1 MALGPGSA
9 ALIDAGV
16 DVVFLAV
23 VGPSAIG
30 MAQGRDVMPLN
41 FGATHTADS
50 NVITRCHAGGVLVFV
65 ALFGTRMSA
74 HLGRG
79 FCLFV
84 PTILAHTGLYLG
96 HLILRGD
103 RPHSKVVLTGLLLA
117 ADFAGVGMGQIAQ
130 NVNLPVSILVAAR
143 RDFFAFRRA
152 LHPAVLAMHIVK
164 AILGAGGSLLVV
176 NGPLVLQG
184 RNILASVVTAVSA
197 CSASMSRLLAGRLA
211 VVLDHLVRH
220 RSVMSTAAIEARVP
234 MLIPRSSRNIRAGEV
249 VGVGVN
255 RNRLCAQYG
264 MTRSAEIVLAARSSA
279 GCFPRD
285 CRKSLT
291 VLPSCKRNL
300 CLYETTVSA
309 CVGLLTIS
317 TAGSVT
323 LNLPFAKVVLLLLSR
338 QTAAIHTQPGVAFF
352 GHNEVAGV
360 GVVKLGNTGHLAS
373 IPNQSTYGG
382 FIEITAT
389 IRT

>member
-1 MALGPGSA
+1 
-9 ALIDAGV
+9 
-16 DVVFLAV
+16 
-23 VGPSAIG
+23 
-30 MAQGRDVMPLN
+30 MPLN

-65 ALFGTRMSA
+65 ALFGTRMPA

-184 RNILASVVTAVSA
+184 RNILAVAEAAVSA
-197 CSASMSRLLAGRLA
+197 CSTSMSRLLAGRLA

-220 RSVMSTAAIEARVP
+220 RSGMSTAAIEARVP

-249 VGVGVN
+249 VAQRVIRLSVGVPTLTGEGLYT
-255 RNRLCAQYG
+255 RLKAGGLLCDVRGVVMSVLGRSSRVGSLCRRSSRVRAHGRVGNLY
-264 MTRSAEIVLAARSSA
+264 MATRTFSTSRVVLMISSSTQRTADLMRVFALGVFISASGQRHHGHHANDQSQGQEHGEAALDEIVFVHFHIKFFLSLLGFRMQRIRRQGCHSRS
-279 GCFPRD
+279 FLWRP
-285 CRKSLT
+285 
-291 VLPSCKRNL
+291 P
-300 CLYETTVSA
+300 
-309 CVGLLTIS
+309 
-317 TAGSVT
+317 
-323 LNLPFAKVVLLLLSR
+323 
-338 QTAAIHTQPGVAFF
+338 
-352 GHNEVAGV
+352 
-360 GVVKLGNTGHLAS
+360 
-373 IPNQSTYGG
+373 
-382 FIEITAT
+382 
-389 IRT
+389 

>member
-1 MALGPGSA
+1 
-9 ALIDAGV
+9 
-16 DVVFLAV
+16 
-23 VGPSAIG
+23 
-30 MAQGRDVMPLN
+30 MPLN

-50 NVITRCHAGGVLVFV
+50 NVITRCHAGGVLVFL
-65 ALFGTRMSA
+65 ARFGSRMPA

-79 FCLFV
+79 FCLLV

-184 RNILASVVTAVSA
+184 RNILAVAEAAVSA

-249 VGVGVN
+249 VAQRVIRLSVGVPTLTGEGLYT
-255 RNRLCAQYG
+255 RLKAGGLLCDVRGVVMSVLGRSSRVGSLCRRSSRVRAHGRVGNLY
-264 MTRSAEIVLAARSSA
+264 MATRTFSTSRVVLMISSSTQRTADLMRVFALGVFISASGQRHHGHHANDQSQGQEHGEAALDEIVFVHFHIKFFLSLLGFRMQRIRRQGCHSRS
-279 GCFPRD
+279 FLWRP
-285 CRKSLT
+285 
-291 VLPSCKRNL
+291 P
-300 CLYETTVSA
+300 
-309 CVGLLTIS
+309 
-317 TAGSVT
+317 
-323 LNLPFAKVVLLLLSR
+323 
-338 QTAAIHTQPGVAFF
+338 
-352 GHNEVAGV
+352 
-360 GVVKLGNTGHLAS
+360 
-373 IPNQSTYGG
+373 
-382 FIEITAT
+382 
-389 IRT
+389 